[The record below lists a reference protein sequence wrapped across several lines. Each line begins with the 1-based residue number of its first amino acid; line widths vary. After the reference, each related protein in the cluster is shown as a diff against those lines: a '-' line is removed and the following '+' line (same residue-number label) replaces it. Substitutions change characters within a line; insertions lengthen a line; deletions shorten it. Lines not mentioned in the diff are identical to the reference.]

1 MNPAGEPWRIRAEID
16 HGALRH
22 NAAAMRKAVGD
33 HTGLIAVVKA
43 DGYGHG
49 APEVAHTLSPFT
61 EQFGVAT
68 LGEARAVRAAV
79 PDKDI
84 LILSPCLPDERRT
97 VVDEGFIPVV
107 SSTAEARA
115 YAQLAESA
123 SVRIHLSIDTGMGRI
138 GVWQDDAVKT
148 VHDIAAIGGL
158 DLESISTHLPVAD
171 SDPDFTAEE
180 LAAWDR
186 LVAQL
191 RRMVPGTKFHAL
203 NSAASLSAPRP
214 AADRIRP
221 GLALYGVSPLPGFK
235 KLLRPVLTLKTRITL
250 VRDVGPARGI
260 SYGRDFITTKPMR
273 IATLAAGYADGYPR
287 QTSNQ
292 GAQVLIRG
300 KRCPILG
307 RVTMDQFMVDV
318 TDLPRDVAAGEEV
331 VLFGKQ
337 GDEEITVGE
346 IATWAGTIS
355 WDILTRLG
363 KRVVV
368 QHRDFWPKVEASP
381 LFEQIPCF
389 LTPPRD
395 RPRGRAG

>member
-1 MNPAGEPWRIRAEID
+1 VNPAGEPWRIRAEID

-22 NAAAMRKAVGD
+22 NAAAMRKAVGA

-221 GLALYGVSPLPGFK
+221 GLALYGVSPLPGFQ

-318 TDLPRDVAAGEEV
+318 TDLPRDVAPGEEV

-337 GDEEITVGE
+337 GDGEITVGE
-346 IATWAGTIS
+346 VAAWAGTIT
-355 WDILTRLG
+355 WDVLTRLG
-363 KRVVV
+363 KRMVVE
-368 QHRDFWPKVEASP
+368 HLDF
-381 LFEQIPCF
+381 LN
-389 LTPPRD
+389 R
-395 RPRGRAG
+395 R

>member
-1 MNPAGEPWRIRAEID
+1 MNLAGESWRIRAEVD

-22 NAAAMRKAVGD
+22 NAAAMRKLVGD
-33 HTGLIAVVKA
+33 QTGLIAVVKA

-49 APEVAHTLSPFT
+49 GPEVAQTLAPFA

-68 LGEARAVRAAV
+68 VGEARAVRAAV
-79 PDKDI
+79 LDKDI
-84 LILSPCLPDERRT
+84 LILSPCLPDERRV

-107 SSTAEARA
+107 SSTAEAKA
-115 YAQLAESA
+115 YAQLAEST
-123 SVRIHLSIDTGMGRI
+123 SVRIHLCVDTGMGRI
-138 GVWQDDAVKT
+138 GVWRDDAVKT
-148 VHDIAAIGGL
+148 VRDIMALGGIN
-158 DLESISTHLPVAD
+158 LESVSTHLPVAD

-191 RRMVPGTKFHAL
+191 RLMVPGAKFHAL
-203 NSAASLSAPRP
+203 NSAASLKLPRL

-221 GLALYGVSPLPGFK
+221 GLALYGISPLPDFQQ
-235 KLLRPVLTLKTRITL
+235 LLRPAMTLKTRITL
-250 VRDVGPARGI
+250 VRDVGPGRGI
-260 SYGRDFITTKPMR
+260 SYGRDFITAQPMR
-273 IATLAAGYADGYPR
+273 IATLAMGYADGYPR

-307 RVTMDQFMVDV
+307 RITMDQFMVNV
-318 TDLPRDVAAGEEV
+318 TDLPRDVAPDEEV

-346 IATWAGTIS
+346 IAAWAGTIS

-368 QHRDFWPKVEASP
+368 EHLDF
-381 LFEQIPCF
+381 LN
-389 LTPPRD
+389 R
-395 RPRGRAG
+395 R